1 MEDVTA
7 SDERTVVV
15 RWRQLY
21 PEAGALTNNFQALP
35 RHILAAPFE
44 RLGPAVSVVTRP
56 TEVQQ
61 TGVESEEPD
70 ADEPAE
76 QCAAVRI
83 QIV

>member
-1 MEDVTA
+1 MSAALALILLAEAVSPCA
-7 SDERTVVV
+7 PALGGGAKIV
-15 RWRQLY
+15 RESG
-21 PEAGALTNNFQALP
+21 PVD
-35 RHILAAPFE
+35 AAPFE

>member
-1 MEDVTA
+1 MSAALALILLAEAVSPCA
-7 SDERTVVV
+7 PALGGGAKIV
-15 RWRQLY
+15 RESG
-21 PEAGALTNNFQALP
+21 PVD
-35 RHILAAPFE
+35 AAPFE

-56 TEVQQ
+56 TDIQQ
-61 TGVESEEPD
+61 TGAESKEPD

>member
-1 MEDVTA
+1 MSAALALILLAEAVSPCA
-7 SDERTVVV
+7 PALGGGAKIV
-15 RWRQLY
+15 RESG
-21 PEAGALTNNFQALP
+21 PVD
-35 RHILAAPFE
+35 AAPFE

-56 TEVQQ
+56 TDIQQ
-61 TGVESEEPD
+61 TGAESEEPN